1 MEQVVPAANQTENNN
16 NNAGGAMSAEDMQL
30 KMQEQQR
37 QIEALRAEKEQAAA
51 EAARAREAA
60 EAARARETARR
71 AEEEADSEFGMSLNG
86 DFRGPSF
93 HGTPSIGTNV
103 FAAEPAFNYTG
114 NLNLSRPNLTR
125 QDESTPKDTSV
136 LRGNDSSDSEYSECE
151 YA

>member
-1 MEQVVPAANQTENNN
+1 
-16 NNAGGAMSAEDMQL
+16 MSAEDMQL

-71 AEEEADSEFGMSLNG
+71 TEDEADIEFGMSLNG

-93 HGTPSIGTNV
+93 HGTPSISSNV

-114 NLNLSRPNLTR
+114 NLNLSRPT
-125 QDESTPKDTSV
+125 
-136 LRGNDSSDSEYSECE
+136 
-151 YA
+151 